1 MPILDFLAADERKDL
16 LRFTTCGSVDDGKST
31 LIGRLL
37 YDSKGVYEDQLTAA
51 KKATKADVDGEVFD
65 YSLLTDGL
73 KAEREQGI
81 TIDVAYRYFSTP
93 KRKFIIADTPGHE
106 QYTRNMATGA
116 STANLAIV
124 LIDARHGVLVQSRRH
139 AFISSLLGIPH
150 IVVAVNKM
158 DLVGYDQA
166 VYEAIKREF
175 AEFAAKLQ
183 FPDLH
188 FIPVSAL
195 KGDNVVERSA
205 NMPWFNGEP
214 LLSYLENVYITS
226 DRNLIDLRLPIQC
239 VIRPNQDFR
248 GFAGQIAS
256 GVIRA
261 GDEVLVLPAMK
272 KTRVKAI
279 VAGGET
285 RPYAFPP
292 QSVAVTLAEEIDI
305 SRGDMI
311 VHPHNVPEISR
322 HFEAMVVWMDET
334 PLDPNTQYLIKHTS
348 RTAKASVDSVRF
360 AVDVNTLHRAP
371 AETLR
376 LNEIGR
382 LVLTSSQPLY
392 FDAYRKN
399 RSTGCFILID
409 PMTHHTVAAGML
421 LDREVS
427 DRLPSRIA
435 FPRHEDSSRPRL
447 VTPEERLQRY
457 GHQPAT
463 VWLTGLTACGKI
475 ELAQRLEKALFER
488 GAICA
493 LLTGSDVRAGL
504 SRELD
509 FAAAD
514 RAEHLR
520 RVAETA
526 RLLNANGIIAICA
539 FLSPSVDLR
548 AQVAQ
553 IVGPE
558 KFLEVHVDAPLAWC
572 EAHDATGIYQAAR
585 EGRITHLAGFD
596 VPYEPPATPA
606 LHLPIDQ
613 FGVDQAVER
622 LLAMLADKDVMSP
635 KMHE

>member
-37 YDSKGVYEDQLTAA
+37 YDSKGVYEDQLDAA

-124 LIDARHGVLVQSRRH
+124 LIDARYGVLVQSRRH

-158 DLVGYDQA
+158 DLVGYDEA
-166 VYEAIKREF
+166 TYEAIKRDF
-175 AEFAAKLQ
+175 SEFAAKLQ

-214 LLSYLENVYITS
+214 LLEYLENVYITS
-226 DRNLIDLRLPIQC
+226 DRNLIDLRLPVQC
-239 VIRPNQDFR
+239 VLRPHQDFR
-248 GFAGQIAS
+248 GFAGQLAS
-256 GVIRA
+256 GVIRV
-261 GDEVLVLPAMK
+261 GDEILALPAMK
-272 KTRVKAI
+272 KARVKAI
-279 VAGGET
+279 LNAGEA
-285 RPYAFPP
+285 RDYAFPP
-292 QSVAVTLAEEIDI
+292 QSVAVTLDREIDV
-305 SRGDMI
+305 SRGDML
-311 VHPHNVPEISR
+311 VHPNNVPEIGR
-322 HFEAMVVWMDET
+322 HFEAMAVWMDEA
-334 PLDPNTQYLIKHTS
+334 PLDPDTPYLIKHTS
-348 RTAKASVDSVRF
+348 RTAKATVDAVRF
-360 AVDVNTLHRAP
+360 AVDVNTLHRSP
-371 AETLR
+371 AETLH

-392 FDAYRKN
+392 IDAYRKN
-399 RSTGCFILID
+399 RATGSFILIH
-409 PMTHHTVAAGML
+409 PMTHRTVAAGMI
-421 LDREVS
+421 LDREAS

-435 FPRHEDSSRPRL
+435 FTRHEEARPRL
-447 VTPEERLQRY
+447 VAPAQRTARY
-457 GHQPAT
+457 GHRPAT

-475 ELAQRLEKALFER
+475 ELAHRLEKALFDR
-488 GAICA
+488 GAVCA
-493 LLTGSDVRAGL
+493 VLTGSDVRAGL

-526 RLLNANGIIAICA
+526 RLLNANGIIAICS
-539 FLSPSVDLR
+539 FLSPAADLR
-548 AQVAQ
+548 AQVGQ
-553 IVGPE
+553 IVGPDQ
-558 KFLEVHVDAPLAWC
+558 FLEVHVDAPLAWC
-572 EAHDATGIYQAAR
+572 EARDTTGLYQAAR
-585 EGRITHLAGFD
+585 EGQATRIAGFD
-596 VPYEPPATPA
+596 LPYEAPANPA

-613 FGVDQAVER
+613 LSFEQATEQ
-622 LLAMLADKDVMSP
+622 LLALLAERDILS
-635 KMHE
+635 